1 MSDGHLKLDFS
12 QRYLILESKICSQLV
27 QYVIKKKIFLSPKGS
42 QSQKK
47 QKLSGQPDFCRQNFP
62 DDVRK
67 LRQFS
72 NLRQMPGRG
81 VFARS

>member
-1 MSDGHLKLDFS
+1 MSDDHLKLDFS

-27 QYVIKKKIFLSPKGS
+27 QYVIKRVPKGS

-47 QKLSGQPDFCRQNFP
+47 QKLSGQPDFCRKNFP

-72 NLRQMPGRG
+72 NLRQMPGRD